1 MLSRLNKL
9 GHPHLVKLLA
19 TYKLLG
25 RYHFV
30 FPYAPANLRTHWDY
44 VDMPYWNNDTYLWF
58 LAQIR
63 GLVSALR
70 AIHDFGTGDV
80 RLSSQQGNE
89 RTAHFTGRPSTH
101 LKVVRDEQVFGRHGD
116 LKPENILWSDDG
128 HGGVL
133 EITDLGL
140 GRFHQLESRSRVDPR
155 TVNGSPTYTPPEIS
169 LEIDVS
175 RAYDIWSIG
184 CVFLGFVSWL
194 LEGSKAMYNFSD
206 FRMGSISEEDE
217 IEDDTFYSI
226 RRRTDQTKYA
236 IVRDGVDQWIERL
249 KSNPRCSPMV
259 LDLIQII
266 QEEMIVVEVDRR
278 ITAAGKA
285 RAEGLD
291 AKMQRI
297 LEKGR
302 ANTEYLLGK
311 SPPASQ
317 RDMGIKKP
325 WKLTHQPP
333 PDLHGVQFQVDGRP
347 VNGS

>member
-44 VDMPYWNNDTYLWF
+44 IDMPYWNKDTYLWF
-58 LAQIR
+58 LAQIC

-184 CVFLGFVSWL
+184 CVFLGFQGDV
-194 LEGSKAMYNFSD
+194 
-206 FRMGSISEEDE
+206 
-217 IEDDTFYSI
+217 
-226 RRRTDQTKYA
+226 
-236 IVRDGVDQWIERL
+236 
-249 KSNPRCSPMV
+249 
-259 LDLIQII
+259 
-266 QEEMIVVEVDRR
+266 
-278 ITAAGKA
+278 
-285 RAEGLD
+285 
-291 AKMQRI
+291 
-297 LEKGR
+297 
-302 ANTEYLLGK
+302 
-311 SPPASQ
+311 
-317 RDMGIKKP
+317 
-325 WKLTHQPP
+325 H
-333 PDLHGVQFQVDGRP
+333 FQ
-347 VNGS
+347 